1 MSFRYFI
8 QYSFIALIALS
19 VLTGSKRPM
28 LTRITINSADSLV
41 STWAVATDKNI
52 KTKTGTSYF
61 WYYNNIIHFTDGG
74 YSGKLLHGTYVSKFP
89 NGQLK
94 IYGQFKYGVKEGEWK
109 QWYANGNI
117 KEIAEYSNGVMHG
130 KHILYNTSN
139 ATIIKHYKHGSIHT
153 KKNHRTTAKDTSVHK
168 QNSGGNKHVKKTDS
182 IDKRSR
188 SKKSRDSLER
198 NVERTDTT
206 TKLKSK
212 NRPGNKSQKDSLK
225 HNQRN
230 KTSHHK
236 KADSIRRK

>member
-1 MSFRYFI
+1 MSRRYTILYAITATLAF
-8 QYSFIALIALS
+8 S
-19 VLTGSKRPM
+19 VLTASKRPT

-41 STWAVATDKNI
+41 YAWCTIPKNGF
-52 KTKTGTSYF
+52 KTNVEKTYF
-61 WYYNNIIHFTDGG
+61 WYSNNQILHTDGSF
-74 YSGKLLHGTYVSKFP
+74 SGKLLHGEYLCKYP
-89 NGQLK
+89 NGQMK
-94 IYGQFKYGVKEGEWK
+94 FSGQFKYGVKEGEWK
-109 QWYANGNI
+109 QWYSNGNI

-130 KHILYNTSN
+130 KHILYNPSN
-139 ATIIKHYKHGSIHT
+139 AAIIRHYKHGSIHT
-153 KKNHRTTAKDTSVHK
+153 KKNNRTTAKDTSVHK

-188 SKKSRDSLER
+188 SKKSRDSIER

-236 KADSIRRK
+236 KADSIRTK